1 MTHTLPLRILFISVL
16 TYIILVFTA
25 CNSNSQ
31 QKSMTQDEHQQFL
44 ESITYEEALNDTDN
58 NKRVERSE
66 EEWKNILTSGE
77 HRILRREGTEMP
89 YVNEY
94 DGFYEEGVYVCRAC
108 GNPLFH
114 SDSKY
119 NSRTGWPSFWEPIRE
134 DAVGERE
141 DNSLWMTRTETICAR
156 CDSHIGHVFDD
167 GPDPTGLRYCMNSK
181 ALKFIPKEE
190 NS

>member
-1 MTHTLPLRILFISVL
+1 
-16 TYIILVFTA
+16 
-25 CNSNSQ
+25 
-31 QKSMTQDEHQQFL
+31 MTQDEHQQFL